1 MTKKQK
7 ILIVDDHELFREGI
21 KTIINRFEFAKVVG
35 EATNGKEM
43 LEIIDKCSPDI
54 VLMDIKMPE
63 MNGIEATEQLKQK
76 HPGIY
81 VVALSLY
88 GDEAYLESMLEKGVS
103 GFILKNTDSDNL
115 ERALKLISNGKNYFS
130 EELIPYFTKKY
141 IGGDQESD
149 HAGLTKR
156 EVEVLKLIGEGYSNK
171 EIAEKLFISL
181 RTVKNH
187 RANLNMKT
195 GSKNTAGLL
204 AYAIKHNILSI

>member
-1 MTKKQK
+1 MLHV
-7 ILIVDDHELFREGI
+7 LIVDDHELFREGI
-21 KTIINRFEFAKVVG
+21 KTIIRGFDFAEVIG
-35 EATNGKEM
+35 EAGDGKEV
-43 LEIIDKCSPDI
+43 LRLVEQQQPDVI
-54 VLMDIKMPE
+54 LMDIKMPE
-63 MNGIEATEQLKQK
+63 MNGIEATEKIKRDYPHIQ
-76 HPGIY
+76 

-115 ERALKLISNGKNYFS
+115 ERALRLIGKGKNYFS

-141 IGGDQESD
+141 IGGDDASD
-149 HAGLTKR
+149 QDKLTKR
-156 EVEVLKLIGEGYSNK
+156 EIEVLQLIGEGCSNK
-171 EIAEKLFISL
+171 DIAEKLFISL

-204 AYAIKHNILSI
+204 AYAIKHNIIDM